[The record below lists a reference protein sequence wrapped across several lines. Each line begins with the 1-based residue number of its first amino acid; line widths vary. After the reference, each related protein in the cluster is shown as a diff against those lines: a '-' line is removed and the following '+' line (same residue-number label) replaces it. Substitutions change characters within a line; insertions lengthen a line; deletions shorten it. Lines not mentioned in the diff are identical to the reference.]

1 MAIKVDYVARETWTN
16 LKRNFTLTAAS
27 MMTVAVSLAL
37 VGSAFI
43 VRSAVDHATARWK
56 GGVDFIVFM
65 KPDASQAQ
73 VDAVGRQL
81 RENPTVE
88 KIRFVDQTGALSE
101 FKDMFRNQ
109 PALVDAVKA
118 DQLPSS
124 WRVTPKKNVDATTI
138 DQVANSFRD
147 GPGVFEV
154 VFNYDA
160 VRTLQHGTNFI
171 GNVILGTAIAL
182 LVAASLLI
190 LNTIRTAMFARRRE
204 IEVMKLVGATN
215 WFIRVPFMVEGVIQ
229 GLVGAVP
236 AVAAV
241 WAMQIFLDRQSSHT
255 QPTATNLFAGLY
267 VSGGETALVSILLVV
282 VGCGIGLV
290 GSALAVTRYLDI

>member
-1 MAIKVDYVARETWTN
+1 MAIKVDYVVRETWTN
-16 LKRNFTLTAAS
+16 LRRNLTLTAAS
-27 MMTVAVSLAL
+27 VVTVAVSLAL

-43 VRSAVDHATARWK
+43 VRSAVDHATARWR
-56 GGVDFIVFM
+56 GGVEFIVFM
-65 KPDASQAQ
+65 KPDASQPQ
-73 VDAVGRQL
+73 IDAVGDQL
-81 RENPTVE
+81 KKNPIVQGV
-88 KIRFVDQTGALSE
+88 RFVDQQAAYKE
-101 FKDMFRNQ
+101 FTDMFRNQ
-109 PALVDAVKA
+109 PSLVDVTKA
-118 DQLPSS
+118 DQLPTS
-124 WRVTPKKNVDATTI
+124 WRVTPKKDINASTI
-138 DQVANSFRD
+138 DQVANSFRSSA
-147 GPGVFEV
+147 GVFEV
-154 VFNYDA
+154 VYNYDA

-215 WFIRVPFMVEGVIQ
+215 WFIRVPFMLEGVIQ
-229 GLVGAVP
+229 GLVGALP

-241 WAMQIFLDRQSSHT
+241 WTMQILLDRQSAN
-255 QPTATNLFAGLY
+255 TAASGTNLFAGLY
-267 VSGGETALVSILLVV
+267 VGGGETTLVSILLLV